1 MDAAIIVAEL
11 AAAYAAATIT
21 FGAGYAA
28 CLAAANKRSKL
39 KWNHLFGF
47 GLLTPVLWISMSA
60 LTGLAGAYCDAL
72 PPNLSALLYAAII
85 CAIPSA
91 ILSASVID
99 DIKAPRP
106 PPPPKNPL
114 NPQRFNR
121 LLTTFGKRGQIKK
134 RTAPEGTAPTPTE
147 TSRLPGNHPA
157 TLLPTHHVTPNGTC
171 TQSTIAYD
179 HTVQPIPTEATPA
192 HQVRNAPHRLNHQVL
207 HGLRPTIN
215 LRRCLL
221 VGQRVAVTNFL
232 TAFFVVIWLMYP
244 GLVINCKPIGVK
256 SRIFMG

>member
-106 PPPPKNPL
+106 PPPPKK
-114 NPQRFNR
+114 
-121 LLTTFGKRGQIKK
+121 TTKSTTIQPPPHDFWEARPNKK
-134 RTAPEGTAPTPTE
+134 KDCTRRY
-147 TSRLPGNHPA
+147 S
-157 TLLPTHHVTPNGTC
+157 PNT
-171 TQSTIAYD
+171 Y
-179 HTVQPIPTEATPA
+179 
-192 HQVRNAPHRLNHQVL
+192 RNQ
-207 HGLRPTIN
+207 
-215 LRRCLL
+215 
-221 VGQRVAVTNFL
+221 
-232 TAFFVVIWLMYP
+232 
-244 GLVINCKPIGVK
+244 
-256 SRIFMG
+256 